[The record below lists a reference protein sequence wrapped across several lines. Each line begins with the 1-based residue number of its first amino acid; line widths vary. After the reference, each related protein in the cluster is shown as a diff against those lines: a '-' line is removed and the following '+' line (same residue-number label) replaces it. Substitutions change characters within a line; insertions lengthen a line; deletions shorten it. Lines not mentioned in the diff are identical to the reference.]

1 MTKRKVLISV
11 VFVVIMITALFL
23 IPYKVSFV
31 FFEQRT
37 TNPVAFL
44 PLTKEKTFHIRYTHS
59 IHLSDVLETYEVTDN
74 YEIQL
79 SALQYEDFA
88 IGMPSDAGIGE
99 KFEVK
104 DGKYFISNM
113 TKVYP
118 SFDILIGDIDKD
130 LVLQYVERE
139 HNLKVY
145 LTKGDSYTFQ
155 VSRLSILDQ
164 LRGVRLSE

>member
-1 MTKRKVLISV
+1 
-11 VFVVIMITALFL
+11 
-23 IPYKVSFV
+23 
-31 FFEQRT
+31 
-37 TNPVAFL
+37 
-44 PLTKEKTFHIRYTHS
+44 
-59 IHLSDVLETYEVTDN
+59 VTDN

-130 LVLQYVERE
+130 LVLQYVDRE
-139 HNLKVY
+139 HNLKKY